1 MVPSMAQQ
9 RTHGRPEIIV
19 GVDGSPRSEDA
30 LSFASRLAAV
40 GGANLALLAAFA
52 PGDRPRRPAENALR
66 EHASDV
72 TRKTLMRTRGLVDS
86 ESVTTHAIADR
97 SPARALHALA
107 ERDDAALIVVGST
120 HRGRVG
126 RVLPGGT
133 ADRLLHR
140 APCPVAIVP
149 IDYRKRSREHMT
161 SIGVGYDGTQESRA
175 ALNAAAQI
183 ARALAASLRVVRV
196 FDAAWDATPAL
207 MASGHGYVAVH
218 RRLQRRA
225 REDLERLLAGLPE
238 ATVAEAVFPPG
249 RPPRE
254 LVTQSAGVDLLVL
267 GARGQGPL
275 RAVLSGSVSHIVV
288 RDAACPVIVVP
299 RAGRATLSELFSQP
313 SVLDEARIAGAH
325 PAFRAVRQAWTSPRR
340 IA

>member
-1 MVPSMAQQ
+1 MAHQ
-9 RTHGRPEIIV
+9 RTHGRREIIV

-30 LSFASRLAAV
+30 LSFASQLAAV
-40 GGANLALLAAFA
+40 TGANLALLAAFT
-52 PGDRPRRPAENALR
+52 PGDRPSRPAENALR
-66 EHASDV
+66 ENASEV
-72 TRKTLMRTRGLVDS
+72 ARKTLTRMRGLVDR

-97 SPARALHALA
+97 SAARALQALA
-107 ERDDAALIVVGST
+107 EQNDAALIVVGST
-120 HRGRVG
+120 HRGRVA
-126 RVLPGGT
+126 RVLSRST

-140 APCPVAIVP
+140 APCPVAIAP
-149 IDYRKRSREHMT
+149 IDYRKRSREHMRN
-161 SIGVGYDGTQESRA
+161 IGVAYDGSEESRA

-207 MASGHGYVAVH
+207 MASGHSYVAVH

-225 REDLERLLAGLPE
+225 REDLEWFLEGLPE
-238 ATVAEAVFPPG
+238 AIVADAVFPPG
-249 RPPRE
+249 RPARE
-254 LVTQSAGVDLLVL
+254 LVTQSAGVNLLVL
-267 GARGQGPL
+267 GACGHGPL
-275 RAVLSGSVSHIVV
+275 RAVLSRSVSRIVI

-313 SVLDEARIAGAH
+313 SVLDEARTAGAH
-325 PAFRAVRQAWTSPRR
+325 PAFRAAGQAWTSPRR